1 MVSRMRPRTQPGPTM
16 LFAGDA
22 GDAGDVTSIRARLA
36 ECPANATGIVFVEA
50 YNAMQIVHL
59 EAPAGIAVHWV
70 FRENRRSTVVPRG
83 EALVTAV
90 DAWLDEWMRPE
101 GGAEIVIW
109 LGGRS
114 STLVTTFAHALEREL
129 AAIR

>member
-1 MVSRMRPRTQPGPTM
+1 M

-22 GDAGDVTSIRARLA
+22 GDVASIRSRLA
-36 ECPANATGIVFVEA
+36 ECPANATGIVFVEVF
-50 YNAMQIVHL
+50 NAVQIVHL

-70 FRENRRSTVVPRG
+70 FRQGRRSEVVSRG
-83 EALVTAV
+83 EALVIAV

-109 LGGRS
+109 LGARG
-114 STLVTTFAHALEREL
+114 STVVNTFSNALEREL

>member
-1 MVSRMRPRTQPGPTM
+1 MVSRMRPRTPGPTM
-16 LFAGDA
+16 LFAGDT
-22 GDAGDVTSIRARLA
+22 GDVASIRSRLA
-36 ECPANATGIVFVEA
+36 DCAPNATGIVLIEA
-50 YNAMQIVHL
+50 VNAMQIAPI

-70 FRENRRSTVVPRG
+70 FREHRSGTVVPRG

-101 GGAEIVIW
+101 GGTEIAIW
-109 LGGRS
+109 LGARS
-114 STLVTTFAHALEREL
+114 TPIVGAYANALEREL

>member
-1 MVSRMRPRTQPGPTM
+1 MVSRMRPRALPGPTK
-16 LFAGDA
+16 LFAGDS
-22 GDAGDVTSIRARLA
+22 GDLAAIRSLLA
-36 ECPANATGIVFVEA
+36 DCPANATGIVLVEA
-50 YNAMQIVHL
+50 INAVQIVHL

-70 FRENRRSTVVPRG
+70 FRENRRGLVPRG

-101 GGAEIVIW
+101 GGAEVAIW
-109 LGGRS
+109 IGARS
-114 STLVTTFAHALEREL
+114 CTLVDTFAHAVDREL

>member
-1 MVSRMRPRTQPGPTM
+1 MVSRMRPRAQPGPAM

-22 GDAGDVTSIRARLA
+22 GDVAAIRSRLA
-36 ECPANATGIVFVEA
+36 ECPASATGIVFVEV

-59 EAPAGIAVHWV
+59 EAPTGIAVHWV
-70 FRENRRSTVVPRG
+70 FRQGRQRAVVPRG

-101 GGAEIVIW
+101 GGEEIVIW
-109 LGGRS
+109 LGARGS
-114 STLVTTFAHALEREL
+114 SVVNTFSQALEREL